1 MGNAKMIFKK
11 GDRVV
16 CRVRN
21 YPAFNWGPGLVM
33 GFDGHEELPVRVN
46 PGIMI
51 FFDNGESG
59 LLFENE
65 IEHVGV
71 TGE

>member
-1 MGNAKMIFKK
+1 MIFKK

-16 CRVRN
+16 CRIKQ
-21 YPAFNWGPGLVM
+21 YPAFNWGHGSIA
-33 GFDGHEELPVRVN
+33 GFDGEHDSPVRVN
-46 PGIMI
+46 PAIMI

-65 IEHVGV
+65 IEHVSV
-71 TGE
+71 M